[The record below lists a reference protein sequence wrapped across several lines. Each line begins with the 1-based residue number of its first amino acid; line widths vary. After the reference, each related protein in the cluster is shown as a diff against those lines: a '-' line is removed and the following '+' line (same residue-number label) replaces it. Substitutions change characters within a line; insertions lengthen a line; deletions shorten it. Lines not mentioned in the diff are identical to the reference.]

1 MTNTTHHNQQKLI
14 DYLIESFPDGIKTGE
29 LAQRLDVTPQ
39 TVRNYIT
46 ALSEQGVYIQD
57 GSGRYTLD
65 PADNPRQ
72 ISLSLP
78 QAWMLYLPLRRIVRA
93 NQNRRSMVRDLLRR
107 VSDTMLQRD
116 LAQQLQE
123 LSVGEELPID
133 SVFEALVEGWRRGTY
148 VQIRYRAPDSQPTKM
163 MVAPWWFE
171 PAVWSDSNY
180 MIGAVKHGEHIKP
193 ISLKL
198 DRILDAKPLQ
208 ERFDRPDPDTLL
220 HRVRESWGIW
230 QGESDPVHV
239 VLRFA
244 NRQFDRLRE
253 THWHPT
259 EQTFIDAT
267 GSVLWEALISEPRE
281 MKPWIR
287 GWGPDV
293 EVLEP
298 DWLRSEIA
306 SEAAQ
311 TARIYGQQSD
321 TKRRFF

>member
-14 DYLIESFPDGIKTGE
+14 DYLIESFPDGMKTGE
-29 LAQRLDVTPQ
+29 LAQHLDVTPQ

-46 ALSEQGVYIQD
+46 ALSEQGVCIQEE
-57 GSGRYTLD
+57 SGHYTLD

-72 ISLSLP
+72 ITLSLP

-93 NQNRRSMVRDLLRR
+93 NLNRRSMVRDLLRR

-123 LSVGEELPID
+123 PAAVEDLPID

-148 VQIRYRAPDSQPTKM
+148 VQIRYRAPDSQPTRM
-163 MVAPWWFE
+163 MIAPWWFE

-180 MIGAVKHGEHIKP
+180 IIGAVKQGEHIKP

-208 ERFDRPDPDTLL
+208 ARFDRPDPDALL
-220 HRVRESWGIW
+220 QRVRESWGIW
-230 QGESDPVHV
+230 QGESDPVRV

-244 NRQFDRLRE
+244 NRQYDRLRE

-259 EQTFIDAT
+259 EQTFIDAE

-311 TARIYGQQSD
+311 TARIYGQNFD
-321 TKRRFF
+321 DAGFF